1 MERAR
6 VTWTDERL
14 DDLSRRVEDGFNRV
28 DRDLHELSRRI
39 DLFEARIDA
48 RFDSLQRTMIQFGGG
63 MTLAILATLVSV
75 VATRA

>member
-1 MERAR
+1 M
-6 VTWTDERL
+6 
-14 DDLSRRVEDGFNRV
+14 
-28 DRDLHELSRRI
+28 
-39 DLFEARIDA
+39 DA